1 MNFTQYGVDG
11 CINQHVLQNVKNMHS
26 YVFTCDFRIE
36 LICVAHWT
44 MFPHPLHWR
53 YIAAKNGETFSIGEY
68 SNGMSMFIISFS
80 LIIKQPSM
88 SSIEVLLAQNHFL
101 MKDNMVKLQ
110 HSCFC
115 AFQLNID
122 KDSKLCGYAT
132 KGNFNLVN
140 TIVDPLSQNFEIEKD
155 YAIFETL
162 ALANFLVWYELLE
175 TSIEHANDENIFQLR
190 ISSLG
195 DKFLATF
202 LMFAWILSACCLEGL
217 FHLANVKIVVLNS
230 SVKIIPWDPGKH
242 YAFMAKVGC
251 DFC

>member
-1 MNFTQYGVDG
+1 MQ
-11 CINQHVLQNVKNMHS
+11 
-26 YVFTCDFRIE
+26 
-36 LICVAHWT
+36 
-44 MFPHPLHWR
+44 
-53 YIAAKNGETFSIGEY
+53 
-68 SNGMSMFIISFS
+68 
-80 LIIKQPSM
+80 
-88 SSIEVLLAQNHFL
+88 
-101 MKDNMVKLQ
+101 
-110 HSCFC
+110 
-115 AFQLNID
+115 
-122 KDSKLCGYAT
+122 T
-132 KGNFNLVN
+132 KGNFNLIN

-251 DFC
+251 DFS